1 MKADKTQPVEVL
13 QPQAQRPQ
21 DDKTDK
27 VQSADKLRH
36 RLFQAAVLIFLIGS
50 TTIIALNRDKL
61 QISRFREMG
70 YLGVFLMAWIGS
82 STVLLPIP
90 HLAFTFT
97 MGAVL
102 NPWLLGFSGGIGDA
116 LGELTGY
123 AAGYAVE
130 EEVNNMK
137 LYKKLRGWMERNG
150 DLTIFVLSLFP
161 VPFFDLAAMAGGI
174 VGYPLWRFMLSTWAG
189 KTIKA
194 IVAAW
199 AGYYG
204 IGWVANLLRVE

>member
-1 MKADKTQPVEVL
+1 MN
-13 QPQAQRPQ
+13 
-21 DDKTDK
+21 TDK
-27 VQSADKLRH
+27 ASTTNKLR
-36 RLFQAAVLIFLIGS
+36 RRVLQAAVLIFLVSS
-50 TTIIALNRDKL
+50 TTLIALNRDKL
-61 QISRFREMG
+61 QVSRFRDMG
-70 YLGVFLMAWIGS
+70 YFGVFLMAWIGS

-102 NPWLLGFSGGIGDA
+102 NPWLLGFSGGVGDA

-130 EEVNNMK
+130 EAVEEMK
-137 LYKKLRGWMERNG
+137 LYKRLRKWMERNG

-194 IVAAW
+194 VVAAW

-204 IGWVANLLRVE
+204 IGWVANLLKIEN

>member
-1 MKADKTQPVEVL
+1 MKASSKPRRRVL
-13 QPQAQRPQ
+13 Q
-21 DDKTDK
+21 
-27 VQSADKLRH
+27 VVI
-36 RLFQAAVLIFLIGS
+36 AVFLVGS
-50 TTIIALNRDKL
+50 TVIIALNRDKL
-61 QISRFREMG
+61 SIERFRALG
-70 YLGVFLMAWIGS
+70 YLGVFLLAWIGS

-102 NPWLLGFSGGIGDA
+102 NPWVIGLYAGVGDA

-123 AAGYAVE
+123 IAGYAVE
-130 EEVNNMK
+130 EEVENSR
-137 LYKKLRGWMERNG
+137 LYKRLKAWMERNG

-174 VGYPLWRFMLSTWAG
+174 VGYPLWRFMLATWAG

-199 AGYYG
+199 AGHYG
-204 IGWVANLLRVE
+204 IEWIANLLGIE

>member
-1 MKADKTQPVEVL
+1 MKTDNAPLADKGQQPGDKIRRRVL
-13 QPQAQRPQ
+13 
-21 DDKTDK
+21 
-27 VQSADKLRH
+27 
-36 RLFQAAVLIFLIGS
+36 QAAVLIFLVSS

-61 QISRFREMG
+61 QVSRFRDMG

-102 NPWLLGFSGGIGDA
+102 NPWLLGLSGGIGDA

-130 EEVNNMK
+130 EAVDNMR
-137 LYKKLRGWMERNG
+137 LYKKLREWMERNG

>member
-1 MKADKTQPVEVL
+1 MNDKHVL
-13 QPQAQRPQ
+13 KR
-21 DDKTDK
+21 
-27 VQSADKLRH
+27 
-36 RLFQAAVLIFLIGS
+36 RLLQIIIALFIVGS
-50 TTIIALNRDKL
+50 TITIALNRDKL
-61 QISRFREMG
+61 SIERFRAMG
-70 YLGVFLMAWIGS
+70 YMGVFLLAWIGS

-102 NPWLLGFSGGIGDA
+102 NPWVIGFSGGVGDA

-123 AAGYAVE
+123 IAGYAVE
-130 EEVNNMK
+130 EEVENLK
-137 LYKKLRGWMERNG
+137 LYKYLKAWMEHNG

-174 VGYPLWRFMLSTWAG
+174 VGYPLWRFMIATWAG

-199 AGYYG
+199 AGYFG
-204 IGWVANLLRVE
+204 IAWVANLLGLE

>member
-1 MKADKTQPVEVL
+1 M
-13 QPQAQRPQ
+13 
-21 DDKTDK
+21 KTDK
-27 VQSADKLRH
+27 SPPADKDQQPGDKIRRRVL
-36 RLFQAAVLIFLIGS
+36 QAAVLIFLVSS

-61 QISRFREMG
+61 QVSRFRDMG

-102 NPWLLGFSGGIGDA
+102 NPWLLGLAGGIGDA

-130 EEVNNMK
+130 EAVDNMR